1 MSAFC
6 CVPGKARP
14 QESPGPVCRLQADL
28 TLFEARWTCT
38 RFESPKTCSAVS
50 LAMQNVQLGAFV
62 ERGRLLSSL
71 VFGGIF
77 IQLANESHLVQLL

>member
-1 MSAFC
+1 MSALC

-14 QESPGPVCRLQADL
+14 QEAPGPACRLRADL

-38 RFESPKTCSAVS
+38 RLESPKTCSAVS
-50 LAMQNVQLGAFV
+50 LAMQNVQLGASV

-77 IQLANESHLVQLL
+77 IQLANESNLAQLL